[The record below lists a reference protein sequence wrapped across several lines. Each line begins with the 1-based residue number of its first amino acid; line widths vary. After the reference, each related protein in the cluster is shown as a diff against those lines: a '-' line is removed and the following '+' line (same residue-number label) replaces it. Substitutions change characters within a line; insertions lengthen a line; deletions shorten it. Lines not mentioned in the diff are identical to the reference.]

1 MYKVETIGDAYV
13 VASGL
18 PERIGERHASS
29 IAAMALNMMALS
41 VNYTLPGSDTALPL
55 RIGINSGKK
64 TIDIHL
70 AIKHSFDW
78 GRINPQGPPKWI
90 HRNLKLTVF
99 LRSKLS

>member
-1 MYKVETIGDAYV
+1 MYKNETIGDAYV

-41 VNYTLPGSDTALPL
+41 VNYTLPGSDTALPQ

-64 TIDIHL
+64 RMIYT
-70 AIKHSFDW
+70 S
-78 GRINPQGPPKWI
+78 Q
-90 HRNLKLTVF
+90 
-99 LRSKLS
+99 

>member
-1 MYKVETIGDAYV
+1 MLRDTWIYFVFFSAFDQCVENYEVYKVETIGDAYV

-41 VNYTLPGSDTALPL
+41 VNCTLPGSNTALPL

-64 TIDIHL
+64 RMIYT
-70 AIKHSFDW
+70 S
-78 GRINPQGPPKWI
+78 Q
-90 HRNLKLTVF
+90 
-99 LRSKLS
+99 